1 MADPSSAQVA
11 QQWLSQLLNY
21 CSLDVS
27 ISITPPDCAQTRLKD
42 FGGHWLTLDSQGL
55 DESQLQSLM
64 GEKGVVLDAMQ
75 YLVNATLNLGQDSSS
90 QAAYTVELLGRR
102 EQRYLELA
110 QMADDVAA
118 QVRGT
123 GEEVAM
129 MPLPPAER
137 RLIHTILGESE
148 DLQTYSR
155 GQEPQRCL
163 VVGPKQPPDA
173 SS

>member
-1 MADPSSAQVA
+1 MAESSSAQVA
-11 QQWLSQLLNY
+11 QQWLSTLLNY
-21 CSLDVS
+21 FSLEVP
-27 ISITPPDCAQTRLKD
+27 ISTTSPESAQTRLKD
-42 FGGHWLTLDSQGL
+42 FGGHWLTLDAQGL
-55 DESQLQSLM
+55 SEAQVQSLM
-64 GEKGVVLDAMQ
+64 GENGAVLDAIQ

-102 EQRYLELA
+102 EQRYLQLA
-110 QMADDVAA
+110 QMADDVAV
-118 QVRGT
+118 QVRET
-123 GEEVAM
+123 GQEVAM
-129 MPLPPAER
+129 TPLPPAER

-163 VVGPKQPPDA
+163 VVGPKQPDA

>member
-1 MADPSSAQVA
+1 MTDSSSAQVA
-11 QQWLSQLLNY
+11 QQWLSTLLSHF
-21 CSLDVS
+21 SLDVP
-27 ISITPPDCAQTRLKD
+27 ISTTPPDCAQTRLKD
-42 FGGHWLTLDSQGL
+42 FGGHWLTIDAQGL
-55 DESQLQSLM
+55 SEPELQSLT
-64 GEKGVVLDAMQ
+64 GERGGVLDAIQ

-118 QVRGT
+118 QVRET
-123 GEEVAM
+123 GIEVAM

-163 VVGPKQPPDA
+163 VVGPKLPET

>member
-1 MADPSSAQVA
+1 MTDSSSAQVA
-11 QQWLSQLLNY
+11 QQWLSTLLSHF
-21 CSLDVS
+21 SLEVP
-27 ISITPPDCAQTRLKD
+27 ISTTPPASAQTRLKD

-55 DESQLQSLM
+55 SEPQLQSLM
-64 GEKGVVLDAMQ
+64 GEKGAVLDAMQ
-75 YLVNATLNLGQDSSS
+75 YLVNATLNLGQNSSS

-102 EQRYLELA
+102 EQRYLALA

-118 QVRGT
+118 QVRET

-148 DLQTYSR
+148 DLQTYSH

-163 VVGPKQPPDA
+163 VVGPKQLDA
-173 SS
+173 LS

>member
-1 MADPSSAQVA
+1 MTDSSSAQVA
-11 QQWLSQLLNY
+11 QQWLSTLLSHF
-21 CSLDVS
+21 SLEVP
-27 ISITPPDCAQTRLKD
+27 ISTTPPASAQTRLKD
-42 FGGHWLTLDSQGL
+42 FGGHWLTLDPQGL
-55 DESQLQSLM
+55 SEPQLQSLM
-64 GEKGVVLDAMQ
+64 GEKGAALDAIQ
-75 YLVNATLNLGQDSSS
+75 YLVNATLNLGQDSSA

-102 EQRYLELA
+102 EQRYLQLA
-110 QMADDVAA
+110 QLADDVAA
-118 QVRGT
+118 QVRET

-163 VVGPKQPPDA
+163 VVGLNQPDA
-173 SS
+173 LS

>member
-1 MADPSSAQVA
+1 MTDSSSAQVA
-11 QQWLSQLLNY
+11 QQWLGTLLSHF
-21 CSLDVS
+21 SLDVP
-27 ISITPPDCAQTRLKD
+27 ISTTPPDCAQTRLKD
-42 FGGHWLTLDSQGL
+42 FGGHWLTLDAGNLS
-55 DESQLQSLM
+55 ESQIQSLL
-64 GEKGVVLDAMQ
+64 GNNGVVIDAIQ
-75 YLVNATLNLGQDSSS
+75 YLVNATLNLGQEGKS

-118 QVRGT
+118 EVRET
-123 GEEVAM
+123 GQDVAM
-129 MPLPPAER
+129 LPLPPAER

-155 GQEPQRCL
+155 GQEPHRCL
-163 VVGPKQPPDA
+163 VVGLQQTDP